1 MAQGHRTTAR
11 LTALAI
17 ATGTLVA
24 VGTAPAGAAVA
35 PDNRMTASGTGSAL
49 KLTINLPAAL
59 AGNPLGTK
67 IEQTISLTDG
77 SVSTVAGPLAD
88 TTAILGKGS
97 TPVLSELLNRVTAA
111 SLSGEREQRSS
122 AAPAIDQDGFKLE
135 ILPLV
140 SKVADPSKDGVLAQ
154 STSGVARVALS
165 GLALPQLDA
174 VTAPVATALDT
185 ALGTVGATGG
195 TAAEATGTV
204 STVVNDA
211 IATLNGA
218 TQNTAAPV
226 TAPVQAAI
234 DTAVD
239 TLTDTLTDLTGTVDL
254 LTGATDLIT
263 LDSVISDQVISRK
276 GNEVTSTVT
285 NSVKDINVLNGL
297 VKISAVES
305 AATAIAGGKP
315 GSGSATTKAPVLDVS
330 LADGALTAIVDET
343 GLNLGGTVGDALP
356 ADLEGAV
363 NGALDTVNG
372 LLAETIGLDVQIGK
386 GATSVSPDGTSSAAA
401 VNATTI
407 TINPLG
413 IAEQLGA
420 GTEFLK
426 LELVT
431 ANAAVGSQLIAPP
444 ADVPTTTPVSLPR
457 TGGEQA
463 LAAVA
468 FVLIGGALVL
478 RRRRATV

>member
-1 MAQGHRTTAR
+1 MALGHLAR
-11 LTALAI
+11 LTALAV

-24 VGTAPAGAAVA
+24 VGAAPAGAATA
-35 PDNRMTASGTGSAL
+35 PDSQMTASGTGSAL

-59 AGNPLGTK
+59 AGTPLGKT

-77 SVSTVAGPLAD
+77 TVSTVSGPLAS
-88 TTAILGKGS
+88 TTAVLGKGS
-97 TPVLSELLNRVTAA
+97 TPVLSDLLNRSTSAILTGV
-111 SLSGEREQRSS
+111 REQTS
-122 AAPAIDQDGFKLE
+122 AAYNIDQAGLKLSV
-135 ILPLV
+135 LPLV
-140 SKVADPSKDGVLAQ
+140 SKVADPELDGVLAQ
-154 STSGVARVALS
+154 SSSGVARVSLA
-165 GLALPQLDA
+165 GLALPQLAA
-174 VTAPVATALDT
+174 VTAPVADALET

-195 TAAEATGTV
+195 TAAGAAGTVTGTL
-204 STVVNDA
+204 NGA
-211 IATLNGA
+211 INTLNGA

-234 DTAVD
+234 DTAVG
-239 TLTDTLTDLTGTVDL
+239 TLTETLTDLTGTVGL
-254 LTGATDLIT
+254 LGSATDLIT

-276 GNEVTSTVT
+276 GSQVTSTVS
-285 NSVKDINVLNGL
+285 NAVKNINVLNGL

-305 AATAIAGGKP
+305 AATAVAGGTP
-315 GSGSATTKAPVLDVS
+315 GSGSASTKAPVLDVS

-343 GLNLGGTVGDALP
+343 GLNVGGTLGDALP
-356 ADLEGAV
+356 ANLEGTV

-407 TINPLG
+407 TLNPLG
-413 IAEQLGA
+413 IAELLGA
-420 GTEFLK
+420 GTEFMK

-431 ANAAVGSQLIAPP
+431 ANAAVGSQLVAAPVEQAP
-444 ADVPTTTPVSLPR
+444 IEAAPVSLPR

-468 FVLIGGALVL
+468 FVLVGGALVM